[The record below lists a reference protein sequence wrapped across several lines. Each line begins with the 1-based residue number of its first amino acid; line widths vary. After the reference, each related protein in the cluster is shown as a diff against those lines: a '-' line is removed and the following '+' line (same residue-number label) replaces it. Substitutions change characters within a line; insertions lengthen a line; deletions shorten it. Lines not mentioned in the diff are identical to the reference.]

1 MNIIAAVDER
11 WGIGKDGKLLV
22 KLPEDLRHFKEITKG
37 KIVVMGR
44 KTYESLPKHLEG
56 RMNIV
61 LSSNPEYTS
70 DRGRIEV
77 CTSIKDLLRFLEHVF
92 DTTNYTSKDVFII
105 GGGTVYERL
114 LDLCE
119 RAYITSINSTFPA
132 DTYFP
137 NLRKNSNWKLMCV
150 DGFTYSRSGHTF
162 SYHEYKNLNVQDN
175 VIL

>member
-22 KLPEDLRHFKEITKG
+22 KLPEDLRHFKEMTRG

-61 LSSNPEYTS
+61 LSSDPEYTS
-70 DRGRIEV
+70 DRGKIEV
-77 CTSIKDLLRFLEHVF
+77 CTSIKDLLRFLDCIF
-92 DTTNYTSKDVFII
+92 DTSEYTTNDVFII

-114 LDLCE
+114 LDMCE

-137 NLRKNSNWKLMCV
+137 NLRKRENWKLMCV
-150 DGFTYSRSGHTF
+150 DGFTYSKTGHTF
-162 SYHEYKNLNVQDN
+162 AYHEYKNYNVRDCVTQ
-175 VIL
+175 